1 LRTSVLAASR
11 PCPQLE
17 ETDMWLRNPQWWLVA
32 LLVIIAASSSYN
44 SYKLYQMTD
53 GKAAVTSAKKK

>member
-1 LRTSVLAASR
+1 
-11 PCPQLE
+11 
-17 ETDMWLRNPQWWLVA
+17 MWLRNPQWWLVA